1 MARLAAVS
9 QPVVSYV
16 LSGDDQAPVAP
27 ATRQRVLDAIAE
39 LGYVPDHTARSLRSR
54 RTFTIAGAIP
64 DITNPFY
71 PAFER
76 GIQDVASAAGY
87 DLLVFNTDGAREME
101 QKFLASARSGRVD
114 GIIVRFFQ
122 VSLHDCLP
130 LVRGGVPVVALTS
143 EPPPPGDAPID
154 TVAIDGAAA
163 AKAATA
169 YLIGKGHRRIAMLAG
184 EPGSRANMRRTLGYE
199 EALREAG
206 LALDTDQVRTSD
218 FTEGGGFAATS
229 ELLNLPERP
238 TAIFATN
245 DLLALGAL
253 SSLKQAGLR
262 VPDDVAIVG
271 FDNQEIIAAHLHP
284 GLTTVE
290 LPHYAM
296 GKWAV
301 EYLLAHL
308 GEEYPLPPVQH
319 MIGCPLVERAS
330 A

>member
-1 MARLAAVS
+1 M
-9 QPVVSYV
+9 VSYV
-16 LSGDDQAPVAP
+16 LSGDDHAPVAP
-27 ATRQRVLDAIAE
+27 ATRQRVLEAIAE

-87 DLLVFNTDGAREME
+87 DLLVFNTDGALEME

-122 VSLHDCLP
+122 ASLADCLS

-143 EPPPPGDAPID
+143 EPPPVGEAPID
-154 TVAIDGAAA
+154 TVAIDGAKA

-184 EPGSRANMRRTLGYE
+184 EPGSRANVRRTSGYL
-199 EALREAG
+199 EALRDAG
-206 LALDTDQVRTSD
+206 IAYEQSLVLTSD
-218 FTEGGGFAATS
+218 FTEQGGFAAAG
-229 ELLNLPERP
+229 ELLTLPARP

-253 SSLKQAGLR
+253 SCLRQGGLR
-262 VPDDVAIVG
+262 VPADVAIVG
-271 FDNQEIIAAHLHP
+271 FDDIPFARLVDP
-284 GLTTVE
+284 PLTTIAQFPERLGARAAE
-290 LPHYAM
+290 L
-296 GKWAV
+296 
-301 EYLLAHL
+301 LLERIAGQGPPEGRH
-308 GEEYPLPPVQH
+308 ETLPFELIVRQ
-319 MIGCPLVERAS
+319 S